1 MRKRARGSFQH
12 ETSLG
17 VGFDVKTNL
26 GGGRRSVCALRR
38 LSAQSLSFMSRR
50 LPAAA
55 GAPPRRLCVLP
66 ATTAEP
72 WWCILSLRRLS
83 NCRRTDVCRP
93 DAAQSC
99 RTDCSHVFTS
109 RHTGESIRALMI
121 TIPAREQ
128 LTRRLTLVAVCSS
141 ATCLRQERM
150 SKQVVALGQGVSCT
164 SYV

>member
-1 MRKRARGSFQH
+1 MSQNEPRARFRTKVNLTEASSVRPRGSMQ
-12 ETSLG
+12 
-17 VGFDVKTNL
+17 
-26 GGGRRSVCALRR
+26 SVPRHWPL
-38 LSAQSLSFMSRR
+38 MSRR

-109 RHTGESIRALMI
+109 RHKRECIRALTN

-128 LTRRLTLVAVCSS
+128 LTRRLTLVADCSS

-150 SKQVVALGQGVSCT
+150 SKQVDALGQYVSCT
-164 SYV
+164 SCV